1 MKILALLVVGLVA
14 CQGRAE
20 SESYLVPAGYAG
32 TITIA
37 FRAAN
42 GSPLVREGDARLY
55 QIPENGILLS
65 QAAPNT
71 GVSPT
76 WKFFA
81 AAANGDRTPITR
93 IWASTVPDT
102 PENRANPS
110 LEIFYPVRGRIQA
123 GRIPCDV
130 EYDQYFIGTRAQLL
144 DRDQMDDRRRV
155 SEFLQKNFVCQ

>member
-1 MKILALLVVGLVA
+1 LGFAA
-14 CQGRAE
+14 WQGRAE
-20 SESYLVPAGYAG
+20 PETYLIPTGYVG

-37 FRAAN
+37 FNAAN
-42 GSPLVREGDARLY
+42 GRPLAREGDARLY

-71 GVSPT
+71 GLSPI

-81 AAANGDRTPITR
+81 VAANAERSPITR

-102 PENRANPS
+102 PENRANGS
-110 LEIFYPVRGRIQA
+110 VEIFYPVRGRLQA

-130 EYDQYFIGTRAQLL
+130 EYDQYFVGTRAQLL
-144 DRDQMDDRRRV
+144 DHDVAIDRRHVR
-155 SEFLQKNFVCQ
+155 EFLEKNFVCQ